1 MECLYDTTDCCRKIS
16 LESDPV
22 VGPASRYQ
30 DDLLGNYTATN
41 LQNGRFLYTRDLG
54 KSNS

>member
-1 MECLYDTTDCCRKIS
+1 MECLYDTTNCCRKIS
-16 LESDPV
+16 LESEPV

-41 LQNGRFLYTRDLG
+41 LQNGRFFYTRDLG